1 MSRDLKVGRI
11 AVIKMVPAVVVIFN
25 NRLALNSVLEV
36 TMTFAQK

>member
-11 AVIKMVPAVVVIFN
+11 AVIKMVPAAVVIFN